1 MVINSLTVFKGWS
14 LFLSYCFLAVKL
26 QFIMYDLLH
35 ECTLWMTDRQ
45 TVLIVVIFL
54 GFCLHIQLV
63 HMLRTLML
71 CIHFM
76 LFWFHYFFFKFA
88 TIQGKKDS
96 KHVLF
101 KIFGGETS
109 NAFGLST
116 PSHTHTHTHT
126 HTLYMKS

>member
-35 ECTLWMTDRQ
+35 ECMHPVDDRQTDRQ

-54 GFCLHIQLV
+54 GFCLHIQLM

-88 TIQGKKDS
+88 TI
-96 KHVLF
+96 
-101 KIFGGETS
+101 
-109 NAFGLST
+109 
-116 PSHTHTHTHT
+116 
-126 HTLYMKS
+126 